1 VRRQSNSA
9 SDPTCKASR
18 QQFRRRSIAS
28 VDFATVT
35 ALPHRGQQV
44 CLHSGVTI
52 PVGASA
58 TAFRVSA
65 SASLSSGVSAVHAA
79 WFRHPGRRVCRIDPS
94 PSGLPRSAPPDI
106 AGAIQASAGLL
117 SPKSKAPWSTFGPPR
132 PLLIEINARRLAT
145 ARVGSRSRRFFALL
159 KVTALP
165 LKLLRA
171 ERDGARSVIPG
182 AASSIRA
189 PGAGRALRCAGAPRP
204 PPPTAE

>member
-1 VRRQSNSA
+1 MRRQSNSA

-18 QQFRRRSIAS
+18 RQFRRRSIAS

-65 SASLSSGVSAVHAA
+65 PASLSSGVSAVHVA

-94 PSGLPRSAPPDI
+94 PSGLPRSTPPDI

-117 SPKSKAPWSTFGPPR
+117 SPKSKALWSTFGPPR
-132 PLLIEINARRLAT
+132 PLLIEINARRLAIRSC
-145 ARVGSRSRRFFALL
+145 RVALS
-159 KVTALP
+159 T
-165 LKLLRA
+165 
-171 ERDGARSVIPG
+171 IF
-182 AASSIRA
+182 
-189 PGAGRALRCAGAPRP
+189 RP
-204 PPPTAE
+204 VKSDRVATESPI